1 MPASKTQKA
10 KSPKSPRLRKDVKV
24 DLATRIQVLTE
35 AGYRCAVPTC
45 RHPLALDLHHME
57 EVSAGG
63 SDDVGNLLALCPTCH
78 SLYHRGTIRG
88 ESIYAWKSMLIT
100 LSRAYSPEC
109 IDSLLL
115 LADVGDEDT
124 DPMAYFKEL
133 KVSGDAVLRL
143 APLINSGMVTYL
155 GQLDDDG
162 QRRYRISIT
171 PFGRMYVDAWRSG
184 RRDRLKEAMSGELA
198 RGCLDEQ

>member
-1 MPASKTQKA
+1 MPASKAPKA
-10 KSPKSPRLRKDVKV
+10 RTPKSPRLRTDVRV
-24 DLATRIQVLTE
+24 SIATRIQVLTE

-78 SLYHRGTIRG
+78 SLYHRGTIPG

-100 LSRAYSPEC
+100 LSRAYSTEC
-109 IDSLLL
+109 IDNLLL
-115 LADVGDEDT
+115 LAAVGDEET

-133 KVSGDAVLRL
+133 EVSGDAVLRL

-162 QRRYRISIT
+162 QRRYLSLIHISEPT
-171 PFGRMYVDAWRSG
+171 RPY
-184 RRDRLKEAMSGELA
+184 
-198 RGCLDEQ
+198 